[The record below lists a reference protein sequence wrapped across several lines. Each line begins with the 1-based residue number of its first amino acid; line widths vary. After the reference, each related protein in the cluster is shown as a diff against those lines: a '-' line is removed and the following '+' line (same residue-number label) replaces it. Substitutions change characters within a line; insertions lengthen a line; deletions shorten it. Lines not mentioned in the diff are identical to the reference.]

1 MLLSDVLITSIVT
14 ALLQTVPLKLPAF
27 WGRSIVSAS
36 SGMLHH
42 LGKIQVSP

>member
-1 MLLSDVLITSIVT
+1 MSISDVLVTSIVS

-27 WGRSIVSAS
+27 RGRSIVSAS

-42 LGKIQVSP
+42 LRKIQVSP